1 MFFSLIQ
8 IWPDYTHG
16 RTPFEGEP
24 PGRVRNNPATYS
36 GARPKVKACR
46 TDSLAS
52 NDFTYYFTFSSK
64 FFSSFPHGTCSLSV
78 FRKYLA
84 LEGHYLPISAAVP
97 SNTTHG
103 LSLFQG
109 AFRTGRGCYP
119 LRRAISTTTCTRS
132 PQRGPTQV
140 TMHTPRA
147 RAFHIEL
154 IPLHSPLLGESWLV
168 SFPPLSN
175 MLKFSGSSY
184 LRSALVR
191 SETKAGGIHMPPATG
206 VIIESTTLTVLLY
219 IITQLFVQ
227 LGHAGARIEE
237 IPAREARR
245 DFH

>member
-1 MFFSLIQ
+1 MLLSLIRN
-8 IWPDYTHG
+8 WLDCSHG
-16 RTPFEGEP
+16 RTPIEGEP
-24 PGRVRNNPATYS
+24 PSQVPNNPAAYS
-36 GARPKVKACR
+36 GTSPKIKACR

-84 LEGHYLPISAAVP
+84 LEGYYLPISAAVP

-103 LSLFQG
+103 LSLFKG
-109 AFRTGRGCYP
+109 AFRTGRGYYP

-140 TMHTPRA
+140 TMQTPRA
-147 RAFHIEL
+147 SAFHIEL
-154 IPLHSPLLGESWLV
+154 IPLHSPLLGESLLV

-184 LRSALVR
+184 LRSALDK
-191 SETKAGGIHMPPATG
+191 S
-206 VIIESTTLTVLLY
+206 LY
-219 IITQLFVQ
+219 GAQ
-227 LGHAGARIEE
+227 GHG
-237 IPAREARR
+237 
-245 DFH
+245 